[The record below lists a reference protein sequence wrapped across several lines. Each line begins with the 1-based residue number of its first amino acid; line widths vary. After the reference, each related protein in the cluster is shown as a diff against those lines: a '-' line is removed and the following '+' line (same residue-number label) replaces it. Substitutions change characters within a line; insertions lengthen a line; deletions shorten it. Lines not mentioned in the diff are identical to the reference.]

1 MHFLLLLLLLI
12 PVFYLLWLNGML
24 VINCKRALL
33 YLDVRAGAPN
43 SRKVTFSG
51 CTGYT
56 RRVLRLS
63 CNCRYRFTLSCNV
76 TKGTVRAEIHCK
88 GANAPLLLGT
98 EHPSQLLASG
108 RCELVLFFEQADGT
122 LQLTWERE
130 ENNAQSF

>member
-1 MHFLLLLLLLI
+1 MHFLLLLLLI

-63 CNCRYRFTLSCNV
+63 RNCRYRFTLSCNV
-76 TKGTVRAEIHCK
+76 TKGMLRFCWAQNILPSCWHPD
-88 GANAPLLLGT
+88 AASLSSSLSRRT
-98 EHPSQLLASG
+98 EFSS
-108 RCELVLFFEQADGT
+108 
-122 LQLTWERE
+122 
-130 ENNAQSF
+130 